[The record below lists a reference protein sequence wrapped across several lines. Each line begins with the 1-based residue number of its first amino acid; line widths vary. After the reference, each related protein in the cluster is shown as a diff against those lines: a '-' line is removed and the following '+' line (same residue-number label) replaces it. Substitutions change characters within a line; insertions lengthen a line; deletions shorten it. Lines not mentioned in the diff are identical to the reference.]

1 MFNKYENFV
10 DLQDIIEELEYEF
23 IKLGFYTDAL
33 TKYYQIGKVNLERS
47 DEILF
52 SMFLDAIA
60 ICNKDLEKKLEEIRN
75 TVGLR

>member
-23 IKLGFYTDAL
+23 IKLGFYTDEL